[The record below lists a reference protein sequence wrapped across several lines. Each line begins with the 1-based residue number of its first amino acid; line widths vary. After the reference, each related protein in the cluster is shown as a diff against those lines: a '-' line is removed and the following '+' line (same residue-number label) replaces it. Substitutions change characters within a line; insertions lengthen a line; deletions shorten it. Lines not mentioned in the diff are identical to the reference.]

1 MTSTKTVSIWVA
13 HTGWDIPKLQQ
24 VTTPSYSEDGDFLG
38 SDFTKAFALDFID
51 DDLMEADKVEVT
63 SSLPDAIEGFSY
75 DSEIS
80 SSINRNPVKI
90 PPIDTVIL
98 VYELQYSG
106 ALAKNLIKGEEFIYV
121 GSFEYRE

>member
-13 HTGWDIPKLQQ
+13 NTGWDIPTLQQ
-24 VTTPSYSEDGDFLG
+24 ATTPSYSEDGDFLG

-51 DDLMEADKVEVT
+51 DDLMEADKVEIT
-63 SSLPDAIEGFSY
+63 SSLPDAVEGFSY

-80 SSINRNPVKI
+80 KSINRQPTKI

-106 ALAKNLIKGEEFIYV
+106 ALAKNLIKGKEFIYV

>member
-13 HTGWDIPKLQQ
+13 NTGWDIPTLQQ
-24 VTTPSYSEDGDFLG
+24 ATTPSYSEDGEFIG

-51 DDLMEADKVEVT
+51 DDLMEADKIETT
-63 SSLPDAIEGFSY
+63 SSLQDAVEGFSY
-75 DSEIS
+75 DSEIFN
-80 SSINRNPVKI
+80 SINKNPTKI

-106 ALAKNLIKGEEFIYV
+106 AITNNLIKGKDFIYA
-121 GSFEYRE
+121 GCFEYHE

>member
-13 HTGWDIPKLQQ
+13 HTSWDIPTLQQ
-24 VTTPSYSEDGDFLG
+24 VTTPSYSEDGYFLG

-51 DDLMEADKVEVT
+51 DDLMEADKVEIT
-63 SSLPDAIEGFSY
+63 NSLPDAIEGFSY

-80 SSINRNPVKI
+80 DSINRNPTKI
-90 PPIDTVIL
+90 PPTDTVVLI
-98 VYELQYSG
+98 YELQYSG
-106 ALAKNLIKGEEFIYV
+106 TPQKSLIKGKEFIYS